1 MEKIEKLIERY
12 KNMRS
17 RRRLQECC
25 VNEYSFVGFGGHSV
39 DNLYPVLDYLH
50 VPLKYICCRSKEKA
64 RLIERKYSGITVTTD
79 LDDILSDD
87 SVRGVFVSASPSAH
101 FGITSEVLKAN
112 KALFVEKPPC
122 GTLEE
127 LDVLTRL
134 ADQRNVPAV
143 VGMQKRYSPVT
154 QALRKALRKDVAKSY
169 SLRYVTGRYPEGDSL
184 TDLFIHPLDYV
195 SFLFG
200 DAVVQGFETVRTS
213 GGGVTMMLILRHGC
227 VSGMLELS
235 TSASWASSEESLVVR
250 SVKGTY
256 EMHGMEMLTFRPHC
270 GTFMGVP
277 LEKIIHHQPV
287 SVELFSRNYFIP
299 SMTNN
304 QIYTQGFY
312 PEIKAFV
319 DAVEGHEAKLLSTI
333 PTLRPTYNLIDEL
346 HARL

>member
-101 FGITSEVLKAN
+101 FGIASEVLKAN

-154 QALRKALRKDVAKSY
+154 QALRKAL
-169 SLRYVTGRYPEGDSL
+169 
-184 TDLFIHPLDYV
+184 
-195 SFLFG
+195 
-200 DAVVQGFETVRTS
+200 
-213 GGGVTMMLILRHGC
+213 
-227 VSGMLELS
+227 
-235 TSASWASSEESLVVR
+235 
-250 SVKGTY
+250 SVK
-256 EMHGMEMLTFRPHC
+256 MLQRATASAMSP
-270 GTFMGVP
+270 GV
-277 LEKIIHHQPV
+277 IQ
-287 SVELFSRNYFIP
+287 
-299 SMTNN
+299 
-304 QIYTQGFY
+304 
-312 PEIKAFV
+312 KA
-319 DAVEGHEAKLLSTI
+319 
-333 PTLRPTYNLIDEL
+333 TL
-346 HARL
+346 